1 MTIAERFKYIR
12 KEVGYTQQRM
22 ADTLG
27 LKQNTIATYEM
38 GRSELSDRTI
48 KDVCQIFNVNEQWL
62 RTGEGEMFKPLS
74 RDEEVAKFFGE
85 MLMPAGDEDS
95 FKRRFISAVARL
107 NPEQWKMLEEVA
119 TALTEGMKKADP

>member
-1 MTIAERFKYIR
+1 MTIAERFKHVR
-12 KEVGYTQQRM
+12 KAVGYTQQRM

-62 RTGEGEMFKPLS
+62 RTGEGEMFKSLS

-85 MLMPAGDEDS
+85 MLMPAEGDD
-95 FKRRFISAVARL
+95 FKRRFISALARL
-107 NPEQWKMLEEVA
+107 NPEQWKMIEDVA
-119 TALTEGMKKADP
+119 IALTEGMKD

>member
-1 MTIAERFKYIR
+1 MTIAERFKHVR
-12 KEVGYTQQRM
+12 KAVGYTQQRM

-62 RTGEGEMFKPLS
+62 RTGEGEMFKSLS

-85 MLMPAGDEDS
+85 MLMPAEGDD
-95 FKRRFISAVARL
+95 FKRRFISALARL
-107 NPEQWKMLEEVA
+107 NPEQWKMIEDVA
-119 TALTEGMKKADP
+119 VALTEGMKKADP

>member
-1 MTIAERFKYIR
+1 MTIAERFKHVR
-12 KEVGYTQQRM
+12 KAVGYTQQRM

-62 RTGEGEMFKPLS
+62 RTGEGEMFKSLS

-85 MLMPAGDEDS
+85 MLMPAEGDD
-95 FKRRFISAVARL
+95 FKRRFISALARL
-107 NPEQWKMLEEVA
+107 NPDQWKMIEDVA
-119 TALTEGMKKADP
+119 IALTEGMKD

>member
-1 MTIAERFKYIR
+1 MTIAERFKHVR
-12 KEVGYTQQRM
+12 KAVGYTQQRM

-62 RTGEGEMFKPLS
+62 RTGEGEMFNTLS

-85 MLMPAGDEDS
+85 MLMPAEGDD
-95 FKRRFISAVARL
+95 FKRRFISALARL
-107 NPEQWKMLEEVA
+107 NPEQWKMIEDVA
-119 TALTEGMKKADP
+119 IALTEGMKKADP

>member
-1 MTIAERFKYIR
+1 MTIAERFKHVR
-12 KEVGYTQQRM
+12 KAVGYTQQRM

-62 RTGEGEMFKPLS
+62 RTGEGEMFKSLS

-85 MLMPAGDEDS
+85 MLMPAEGDD
-95 FKRRFISAVARL
+95 FKRRFISALARL
-107 NPEQWKMLEEVA
+107 NPEQWKMIEDVA
-119 TALTEGMKKADP
+119 IALTEGMKKADP

>member
-1 MTIAERFKYIR
+1 MRERIKLLR
-12 KEVGYTQQRM
+12 KHFDLTQQEF
-22 ADTLG
+22 ADR
-27 LKQNTIATYEM
+27 LKIKRTAIANYEK
-38 GRSELSDRTI
+38 GRNDPIDAVVSLICKE
-48 KDVCQIFNVNEQWL
+48 FNVNEQWL
-62 RTGEGEMFKPLS
+62 RTGEGEMFNKMS